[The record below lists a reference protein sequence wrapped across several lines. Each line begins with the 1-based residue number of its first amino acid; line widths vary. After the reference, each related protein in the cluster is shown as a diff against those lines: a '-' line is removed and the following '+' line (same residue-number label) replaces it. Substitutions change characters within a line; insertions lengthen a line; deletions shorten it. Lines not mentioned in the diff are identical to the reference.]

1 MEDKKNKNNTDE
13 LNDTFKK
20 FIEQYNDSLE
30 LIMDEIELYNE
41 DFYDK
46 DLIESILWGNEEDYI
61 KENYGYLFEGD
72 DE

>member
-1 MEDKKNKNNTDE
+1 MEDEKNKNNTDE